1 MIVTATQTKNMKE
14 QVSLLMNEAIEV
26 IVKDIEQLNS
36 NLNYSFYWCEE
47 NQKKKKL
54 ISLLQSKQ
62 DYILHFPLV
71 ILCQTRLECLDVQSI
86 FHSSFSTISYS
97 LLTVETPFQERRTIF
112 TQFQQGQLS
121 VLISTPGII
130 GRGIELQAA
139 NSVRMNTE

>member
-62 DYILHFPLV
+62 DHILHFPLV
-71 ILCQTRLECLDVQSI
+71 ILC
-86 FHSSFSTISYS
+86 
-97 LLTVETPFQERRTIF
+97 
-112 TQFQQGQLS
+112 
-121 VLISTPGII
+121 
-130 GRGIELQAA
+130 
-139 NSVRMNTE
+139 